1 MFNATFNNNSVI
13 SWQTVLLEYTE
24 KTTDLSHI
32 SEISH
37 FESVNVKLSEIDS
50 FDTYVITF
58 VKFVIKDGCR
68 VEKKGFHWQTECSQ
82 IYDWL
87 DKMEKKNYR
96 SDVPLELFSTRIV
109 INNFLK
115 NFFGQCTLIPHAKR
129 LKMLL
134 NLMNLLV

>member
-1 MFNATFNNNSVI
+1 MVFNATFNNNSVI

-32 SEISH
+32 SEKSH

-68 VEKKGFHWQTECSQ
+68 VEKKGFH
-82 IYDWL
+82 
-87 DKMEKKNYR
+87 
-96 SDVPLELFSTRIV
+96 
-109 INNFLK
+109 
-115 NFFGQCTLIPHAKR
+115 
-129 LKMLL
+129 
-134 NLMNLLV
+134 